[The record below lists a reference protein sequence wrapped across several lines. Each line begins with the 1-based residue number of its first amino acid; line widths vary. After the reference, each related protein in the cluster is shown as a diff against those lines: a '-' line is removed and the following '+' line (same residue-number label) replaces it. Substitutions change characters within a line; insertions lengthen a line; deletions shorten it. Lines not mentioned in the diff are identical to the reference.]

1 MNNPYDILGI
11 TPSAS
16 NEEVKQAY
24 RALAKKYH
32 PDNYIDSPVA
42 DVAERKMQEINWA
55 YDEIL
60 KQRAHQYTS
69 NTSNN
74 SNSSY
79 SNTYSNS
86 YSNSYSQGSQN
97 QGAYRFSNIRS
108 MINNGEIDGAE
119 QFLDSVRNEERNAEW
134 YFLKGCIFTRRGYIF
149 DAIKSIDKACSMD
162 PNNQEYRTMRENL
175 RAHSNHYGNQPQP
188 NNAGGCDMCD
198 VCSTLICLD
207 CLCNHGGCC

>member
-11 TPSAS
+11 TPNAT

-24 RALAKKYH
+24 RTLAKKYH

-42 DVAERKMQEINWA
+42 DLAKRKMQDVNWA

-60 KQRAHQYTS
+60 KQRAGKY
-69 NTSNN
+69 NTNSGTNN
-74 SNSSY
+74 SY
-79 SNTYSNS
+79 SNTYST
-86 YSNSYSQGSQN
+86 QN
-97 QGAYRFSNIRS
+97 QGSNRYSNIRV
-108 MINNGEIDGAE
+108 MINNGDIDGAE
-119 QFLDSVRNEERNAEW
+119 KLLNAIKNDERNAEW

-149 DAIKSIDKACSMD
+149 DAIKFIDKACSMD
-162 PNNQEYRTMRENL
+162 PGNQEYKMMRDNL
-175 RAHSNHYGNQPQP
+175 RSQSNHYGNQPQG
-188 NNAGGCDMCD
+188 NTGGCDMCD

>member
-42 DVAERKMQEINWA
+42 DVAERKMQDINWA

-60 KQRAHQYTS
+60 KQRAKQYTS
-69 NTSNN
+69 STTNN
-74 SNSSY
+74 SNSNSY
-79 SNTYSNS
+79 NSNNS
-86 YSNSYSQGSQN
+86 YSYGSQN
-97 QGAYRFSNIRS
+97 QGTNRYSNIRT
-108 MINNGEIDGAE
+108 MINNGEINSAE
-119 QFLDSVRNEERNAEW
+119 QLLNSVRNDERNAEW
-134 YFLKGCIFTRRGYIF
+134 YFLKGCVFTRRGYIF
-149 DAIKSIDKACSMD
+149 DAIKYIDVACTME

-175 RAHSNHYGNQPQP
+175 RAQSNNYGSQPQP
-188 NNAGGCDMCD
+188 ASSGGGCDMCD

-207 CLCNHGGCC
+207 CLCHHGC